1 MNIIDKYGIKE
12 VADVTIYELNEVGE
26 IDKPVLFLDTL
37 KVCEI
42 EVATEEVKHYG
53 GMGNSLIVDWSY
65 IKNVMVKIED
75 ALFSM
80 KSLAVLCGGKIS
92 HDNKRIIKTETFRAT
107 GVDVPQKKEV
117 KKDDGGYKESWDS
130 VSGWSNK
137 FVSIDKKEYEKLYPR
152 FYNSKGEEVEVFTIG
167 ELYYCTYY
175 LKNKVFSIDL
185 TSSNFPGYY
194 CLVGETF
201 IRSEATNSDELF
213 YFIIPKAKLI
223 SNLTLKLS
231 TDNVSVFN
239 FNFSAVK
246 HRNFNLIEL
255 VKLRA
260 ETTEDDY
267 SDLDFAIL
275 NKMKLGKDNLEIF
288 LDKNEEEN

>member
-65 IKNVMVKIED
+65 IKNVTVKIED

-107 GVDVPQKKEV
+107 GIEVPQKDEKVDE
-117 KKDDGGYKESWDS
+117 WNS

-137 FVSIDKKEYEKLYPR
+137 FISIDKKEYEKFYPR
-152 FYNSKGEEVEVFTIG
+152 FYNSSGEEVEVFTIG

-175 LKNKVFSIDL
+175 LKNKVFSVDL
-185 TSSNFPGYY
+185 TSNNFPGYY

-213 YFIIPKAKLI
+213 YFIIPKAKLV

-260 ETTEDDY
+260 ETIEDDY

-275 NKMKLGKDNLEIF
+275 NKMKLGKDNLEIV
-288 LDKNEEEN
+288 LEKNKEEN